1 MTTRTAS
8 KLTRESSENA
18 LWVVNNGHQI
28 QLQAWTID
36 TMSDVI
42 VLAIPVALACAIVA
56 VFVVALMKY
65 NRYSNQNKNNRKLG
79 LNKFGLKLGLIIET
93 VLIFLL
99 RTLKID
105 FNFFDV
111 FILTIFSRKMLIA

>member
-28 QLQAWTID
+28 QLQAWTKD

-56 VFVVALMKY
+56 VLVVALMKY

-111 FILTIFSRKMLIA
+111 FILTIFARKMLIA